1 MKGKRFCK
9 GCHADVTESM
19 YCHCGDKHLGYD
31 DTLTEKELLQK
42 SGFDITADDSD
53 ATGVSEKSSLSIMAM
68 LGCFPY
74 ILLAIFALIIY
85 ICKVKFGMQGM
96 VISIIAGILL
106 TYGVLKLFFK
116 NWNE

>member
-53 ATGVSEKSSLSIMAM
+53 AEGLDEKSSLTLMAM

-74 ILLAIFALIIY
+74 ILLGIFACVLYLCKKGYGTQGIVICFVVGILIIY
-85 ICKVKFGMQGM
+85 GMLR
-96 VISIIAGILL
+96 LL
-106 TYGVLKLFFK
+106 FK
-116 NWNE
+116 K